1 MGVCTIQ
8 VRGPPQFLLVLA
20 FSADLK
26 NALGLVSSI
35 CMCVCVGG
43 SFGISFSFIH
53 FDAGILIIH
62 TSKNN
67 VICCNLFI
75 EVTRS

>member
-35 CMCVCVGG
+35 CMCVCGG
-43 SFGISFSFIH
+43 G
-53 FDAGILIIH
+53 
-62 TSKNN
+62 
-67 VICCNLFI
+67 VVWNLFQFH
-75 EVTRS
+75 SF

>member
-43 SFGISFSFIH
+43 RLESLSVSFI
-53 FDAGILIIH
+53 LM
-62 TSKNN
+62 
-67 VICCNLFI
+67 L
-75 EVTRS
+75 EY